1 MYSPKELEGE
11 VDHSFFDS
19 DCEEHGKERGDNA
32 AVSGRNTEVRA
43 QVEVVVS
50 REGNCL
56 SNEAQSK
63 EAKGDCSVEEDR
75 SRPSS
80 TSSLLSFEEQSEAD
94 DELDKNRSTHVQITT
109 KIPSGLSAEENG
121 KDNDEDDDEDGYKRS
136 DEDTEEEPDQKPPK
150 SKVANHCLPKKSSGK
165 FRSGKHSPG
174 SSSKSDSSYTSPEDS
189 SASESSPQRK
199 RACSPPYRAKL
210 GALARR
216 EKLRLP
222 PEESEDTV
230 TDVTPLSTPDIS
242 PVQSFEL
249 ALRKEGERERV
260 IVRQQNVLGGL
271 AADDV
276 GSVSEAFLSVSQQ
289 LERELVL
296 ETSGRRPRKN
306 FSFSNDEVA
315 RIDRE
320 NQRLL
325 RELTRRSPRSPR
337 PRSTPLKKPSSP
349 PVRMCHSA
357 LNRQREQLRIERENV
372 AFLKRLESAKPTP
385 GMKRAEQLSD
395 YQRQARYLGATSP
408 SKLERTGSSRSSAGK
423 SSRVS
428 SASSLHRARPAS
440 SVSTA
445 VSKAS
450 RTAWP

>member
-19 DCEEHGKERGDNA
+19 DCEEHGKEDRGDST
-32 AVSGRNTEVRA
+32 AVSGGNSEGHEQMEPA
-43 QVEVVVS
+43 VS
-50 REGNCL
+50 GEGNSPL
-56 SNEAQSK
+56 PK
-63 EAKGDCSVEEDR
+63 EDKGNGSVDENR

-80 TSSLLSFEEQSEAD
+80 ASSLLSFEEKSEAD
-94 DELDKNRSTHVQITT
+94 GELDKNPSTHFQITA
-109 KIPSGLSAEENG
+109 KIPTGLSAEENG
-121 KDNDEDDDEDGYKRS
+121 KHNHEDDDEDGYKRS
-136 DEDTEEEPDQKPPK
+136 EEDTEEESDQKPTK
-150 SKVANHCLPKKSSGK
+150 SKAATHCLSKKSSGK
-165 FRSGKHSPG
+165 FRSGKHSPV
-174 SSSKSDSSYTSPEDS
+174 SSSKSDSSYSSTEDS
-189 SASESSPQRK
+189 SASEASPQRIP
-199 RACSPPYRAKL
+199 ACSPPYRAKL

-249 ALRKEGERERV
+249 ALRKDGERERV

-276 GSVSEAFLSVSQQ
+276 GSISEAFMKVNKR
-289 LERELVL
+289 LESELVI
-296 ETSGRRPRKN
+296 ESSGRRPRKN
-306 FSFSNDEVA
+306 YSFSNDDVV

-325 RELTRRSPRSPR
+325 RELTRRSPRPKSGA
-337 PRSTPLKKPSSP
+337 TKKPGSP
-349 PVRMCHSA
+349 PVRPCHSA
-357 LNRQREQLRIERENV
+357 LNRQREQQRIERENM
-372 AFLKRLESAKPTP
+372 AFLKRLETAKATP
-385 GMKRAEQLSD
+385 GMKRSEQLSD
-395 YQRQARYLGATSP
+395 YQRQARYLGAASP
-408 SKLERTGSSRSSAGK
+408 SKSERSPSSRSSAGK
-423 SSRVS
+423 SSRLS
-428 SASSLHRARPAS
+428 SASSVHRARPAS

-445 VSKAS
+445 VSKTS